1 MKTGTVAE
9 RLTSNKR
16 LSPAQIM
23 DSAEADHDEV
33 GHVLVNSLRILDR
46 ERFYTSLLDP
56 DFRPEHR
63 LIARVGG
70 RLASHVLMTHRSVSY
85 DSVKIPTSG
94 LVWLGTVPE
103 YRGRGIGEMLIRQ
116 AVKKAEQ
123 SQIPLLALSTR
134 TTDPYENLGWVTIGN
149 SHSVTISSRNL
160 PTEEMVQPDVIKSG
174 WTVRPW
180 RQVELADLMRIYD
193 RQLAAGHVGS
203 VIRSEAYWRWIVGMK
218 MAHAIWVACQGDNVR
233 GYAFVKDHHVLEI
246 SADSAHPE
254 AYDMLLCRIR
264 AESLERAYPDIILD
278 VPPDHPVLGHLTD
291 WPVNS
296 RTAKTTP
303 ANLSPNHL
311 MMKMTSVDLFL
322 SQISSELEKRAR
334 AAGMDHGELGL
345 SVGSNRWT
353 LRWEKDTPL
362 TVESGRSGRKT
373 ITLGE
378 KALLQLAFGQE
389 SIETL
394 ALAGLATFQHTST
407 AAICE
412 VLFPKRSLWRSTLDR
427 YTY

>member
-9 RLTSNKR
+9 RLTTTKR
-16 LSPAQIM
+16 VPPAQILE
-23 DSAEADHDEV
+23 SGEADNEEV
-33 GHVLVNSLRILDR
+33 GHVLVNTLRILDR

-70 RLASHVLMTHRSVSY
+70 RLASHVLMTHRSIQF
-85 DSVKIPTSG
+85 DSVAVPMTG

-103 YRGRGIGEMLIRQ
+103 YRGRGLAEGLIRY
-116 AVKKAEQ
+116 AVKKAE
-123 SQIPLLALSTR
+123 SQKIPLLGLTTR
-134 TTDPYENLGWVTIGN
+134 ATDPYEHLGWVTVGA
-149 SHSVTISSRNL
+149 SHPVTISSRNL
-160 PTEEMVQPDVIKSG
+160 PTEEMLQQEVTKGG

-180 RQVELADLMRIYD
+180 RQVELSDLMRIYD
-193 RQLAAGHVGS
+193 SQLSSPHVGS
-203 VIRSEAYWRWIVGMK
+203 VARSESYWRWIVGMK
-218 MAHAIWVACQGDNVR
+218 MAHAIWVACQGDHVR

-246 SADSAHPE
+246 GADANCPD

-264 AESLERAYPDIILD
+264 AESLERAYPDIIMD
-278 VPPDHPVLGHLTD
+278 VPSDHPVLQHLTD
-291 WPVNS
+291 WPGPS
-296 RTAKTTP
+296 RASTINP
-303 ANLSPNHL
+303 AHMPPNNL
-311 MMKMTSVDLFL
+311 MMKISNVAFFL
-322 SQISSELEKRAR
+322 NQIAPELDQRAR
-334 AAGMDHGELGL
+334 AANIQAGELGL

-353 LRWEKDTPL
+353 LRWDEKTPM
-362 TVESGRSGRKT
+362 TVECGRSGRKT

-378 KALLQLAFGQE
+378 RALLLLALGQE

-407 AAICE
+407 AAICDT
-412 VLFPKRSLWRSTLDR
+412 LFPRRSLWRSVLDR